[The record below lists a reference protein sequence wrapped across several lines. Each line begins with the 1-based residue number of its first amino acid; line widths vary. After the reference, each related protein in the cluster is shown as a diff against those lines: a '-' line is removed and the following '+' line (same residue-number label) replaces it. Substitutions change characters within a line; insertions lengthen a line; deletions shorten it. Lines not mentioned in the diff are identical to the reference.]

1 MIEVDSGVSDLQEGN
16 WKVYGFV
23 EYTEESVW
31 CNAMRGIGYKYSLR
45 PLFWQEVKEVFFQ
58 MVLVNLLVMQ
68 VCMRS
73 RGR

>member
-1 MIEVDSGVSDLQEGN
+1 MIEVHSGVSDLQEGN
-16 WKVYGFV
+16 WEGIRICIVVFIQKGQCG
-23 EYTEESVW
+23 
-31 CNAMRGIGYKYSLR
+31 CNAMRGIGCKYSLR
-45 PLFWQEVKEVFFQ
+45 PQ

>member
-1 MIEVDSGVSDLQEGN
+1 MEGIRICIVVFIQ
-16 WKVYGFV
+16 KGQCG
-23 EYTEESVW
+23 
-31 CNAMRGIGYKYSLR
+31 CNAMRGIRWKYSLR

>member
-1 MIEVDSGVSDLQEGN
+1 MEGI
-16 WKVYGFV
+16 WICIVVFIQKGGCG
-23 EYTEESVW
+23 

-45 PLFWQEVKEVFFQ
+45 PLFWQEVNFFQ

-73 RGR
+73 RGS

>member
-1 MIEVDSGVSDLQEGN
+1 MEGI
-16 WKVYGFV
+16 WICIVVFIQKGQCG
-23 EYTEESVW
+23 
-31 CNAMRGIGYKYSLR
+31 CNAMRGIGCKYSLR